1 MIYKNK
7 NKKFIMI
14 GFYLQDE
21 KCNVLPELS
30 LYDKT
35 HDLYE
40 LINNI
45 PYSQATCCFCLNDFF
60 NNINLKTECSD
71 LNTKDLNTKDLNTKD
86 LNTKDLNTKDLNTK
100 DLSKFVLNTE
110 GLNMDWFKSRI
121 VVLNCN
127 HIFHVCC
134 FIKYIKNNYT
144 EYIFSNVNIN
154 NININDNIELDPNIS
169 RSLSDKSV
177 LSDLS
182 NSKSEY
188 SILKN
193 DSDINEILFNMEECL
208 HKNINNTNST
218 VDSIESYNQMSSN
231 KNLSEES
238 YNYGLSNIKIYY
250 EYLNNLINESKD
262 ESNKSEIRSFY
273 ESEISNNTDISICF
287 KIGCPLC
294 KKKVN
299 NISISSILE
308 KYKLLLELYT

>member
-1 MIYKNK
+1 
-7 NKKFIMI
+7 
-14 GFYLQDE
+14 
-21 KCNVLPELS
+21 
-30 LYDKT
+30 
-35 HDLYE
+35 
-40 LINNI
+40 
-45 PYSQATCCFCLNDFF
+45 
-60 NNINLKTECSD
+60 
-71 LNTKDLNTKDLNTKD
+71 
-86 LNTKDLNTKDLNTK
+86 
-100 DLSKFVLNTE
+100 
-110 GLNMDWFKSRI
+110 MDWFKSRI

-154 NININDNIELDPNIS
+154 NISINDNIELDPNIS

-182 NSKSEY
+182 NSKSEYSILKNDSDINEILFNMEECLHKNINNTNSTVDSIESYNQMSSNNSKSEY

-250 EYLNNLINESKD
+250 EYLNNLINESND

-287 KIGCPLC
+287 KIDCPLC

>member
-1 MIYKNK
+1 
-7 NKKFIMI
+7 MI
-14 GFYLQDE
+14 GFYLHDE
-21 KCNVLPELS
+21 KCNIIPELS

-35 HDLYE
+35 HDLYA

-45 PYSQATCCFCLNDFF
+45 PYSQATCCFCLNDFL
-60 NNINLKTECSD
+60 NDINLKTECSD
-71 LNTKDLNTKDLNTKD
+71 C
-86 LNTKDLNTKDLNTK
+86 
-100 DLSKFVLNTE
+100 KFVLNTD

-127 HIFHVCC
+127 HIFHLCC

-154 NININDNIELDPNIS
+154 NININDNIELRPNIS
-169 RSLSDKSV
+169 RSLSD
-177 LSDLS
+177 LSLLS

-188 SILKN
+188 SKSEYNILKN
-193 DSDINEILFNMEECL
+193 DSDINEILSNMGECL

-238 YNYGLSNIKIYY
+238 YNYELSNIKIYY
-250 EYLNNLINESKD
+250 EYLNNLINESND

-287 KIGCPLC
+287 KIVCPLC

>member
-1 MIYKNK
+1 M
-7 NKKFIMI
+7 MI

-45 PYSQATCCFCLNDFF
+45 PYSQATCCFCLNNFF
-60 NNINLKTECSD
+60 NNINLKTECS
-71 LNTKDLNTKDLNTKD
+71 
-86 LNTKDLNTKDLNTK
+86 DLNTKDLNTK

-121 VVLNCN
+121 IVLNCN
-127 HIFHVCC
+127 HIFHLCC
-134 FIKYIKNNYT
+134 FTKYIKNNYT

-154 NININDNIELDPNIS
+154 INDNIELRPNIS
-169 RSLSDKSV
+169 RCLSD

-193 DSDINEILFNMEECL
+193 DSDINENLSNMGECL

-218 VDSIESYNQMSSN
+218 VDSIESYNQMLSN

-238 YNYGLSNIKIYY
+238 YNYVLNNIKIYY
-250 EYLNNLINESKD
+250 EYINNLVNESND

-287 KIGCPLC
+287 KIDCPLC

-299 NISISSILE
+299 NTSISFILE

>member
-71 LNTKDLNTKDLNTKD
+71 LNTKDLNTKDL
-86 LNTKDLNTKDLNTK
+86 
-100 DLSKFVLNTE
+100 SKFVLNTE

-154 NININDNIELDPNIS
+154 NISINDNIELDPNIS

-250 EYLNNLINESKD
+250 EYLNNLINESND

-287 KIGCPLC
+287 KIDCPLC

>member
-71 LNTKDLNTKDLNTKD
+71 LNTKDLNTKDL
-86 LNTKDLNTKDLNTK
+86 
-100 DLSKFVLNTE
+100 SKFVLNTE

-154 NININDNIELDPNIS
+154 NISINDNIELDPNIS
-169 RSLSDKSV
+169 RSLSDKSVLSV

-193 DSDINEILFNMEECL
+193 DSDINEILFNMGECL

-250 EYLNNLINESKD
+250 EYLNNLINESND

-287 KIGCPLC
+287 KIDCPLC